1 MAYEKGVSPI
11 RDYVLQ
17 QMTEVPGLM
26 KSLADRPVGG
36 HGRSFDP
43 NEVMQ
48 TLNPY
53 NYVRYDPSLGTKH
66 HKKGAGGWDWRPKTG
81 SAYTDMIN
89 SEVYSDL
96 VNLSAGQ
103 KNKGTKAGTANAMM
117 ASRLHDVGISDLDQ
131 VGYTADP
138 NTGKII
144 FYDRATGQAIPQKLK
159 GTNKGD
165 GMQEIYLT
173 VNEKGQVIPRNAWKD
188 TSDMGKIAGG
198 LGLVA
203 GLFAPM
209 AIGALAPSLGT
220 VGASAAYGAGTG
232 ALTSAIG
239 GGDILKGALTGGLT
253 GGAFGAIGPGVK
265 LPDGTVLPQY
275 NLGQMAG
282 INSPLGQQAFNHV
295 ARGVISG
302 ATQAGA
308 YGGDPWK
315 GAALG
320 GLSGLGGFAG
330 SPAVGGGPLMNSL
343 GASLGSQAVGRIG
356 ASLIGSPYDAPQR
369 PQRPQQQAVQQPQQL
384 PDWLPPDARQRIL
397 SVQGTNYYG

>member
-53 NYVRYDPSLGTKH
+53 NYVRYDPSLGIKH
-66 HKKGAGGWDWRPKTG
+66 HKKGAGGWDWRPETG

-103 KNKGTKAGTANAMM
+103 KNKGIKADTANAMM

-131 VGYTADP
+131 VGYTVDP

-173 VNEKGQVIPRNAWKD
+173 IDDQGRVVPRNAWKE

-232 ALTSAIG
+232 ALTSAVG
-239 GGDILKGALTGGLT
+239 GGDILKGALTGGLGGGLSAYLPTTSLVSGISNPALKSAISAGLTGAAT
-253 GGAFGAIGPGVK
+253 GGVNAA
-265 LPDGTVLPQY
+265 L
-275 NLGQMAG
+275 
-282 INSPLGQQAFNHV
+282 
-295 ARGVISG
+295 
-302 ATQAGA
+302 
-308 YGGDPWK
+308 YGGDFLK
-315 GAALG
+315 GALTGGLTGGVGGATLGALG
-320 GLSGLGGFAG
+320 QTPQAGQSLSPLQQLANAGLLTAG
-330 SPAVGGGPLMNSL
+330 RTI
-343 GASLGSQAVGRIG
+343 GSQLGQN
-356 ASLIGSPYDAPQR
+356 LIGSPFPQ
-369 PQRPQQQAVQQPQQL
+369 PQQQQTTQRAAAPAIPSWLPAHVQQSIAQ
-384 PDWLPPDARQRIL
+384 A
-397 SVQGTNYYG
+397 QGVNRG